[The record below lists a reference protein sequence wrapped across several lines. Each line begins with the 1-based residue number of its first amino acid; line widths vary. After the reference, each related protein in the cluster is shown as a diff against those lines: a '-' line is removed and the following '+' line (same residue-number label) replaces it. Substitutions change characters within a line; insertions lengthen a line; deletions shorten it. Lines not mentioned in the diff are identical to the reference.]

1 MSDKRS
7 GYDDL
12 SIYQML
18 VESRVLAFLVGSG
31 GKLMSLLLE
40 PFANTE
46 LVLSC
51 TEKLWNLW
59 VTA

>member
-1 MSDKRS
+1 MSDIRS

-12 SIYQML
+12 SIYQVL
-18 VESRVLAFLVGSG
+18 VESRVLAFLVRRGD
-31 GKLMSLLLE
+31 KLMSLLLK

-51 TEKLWNLW
+51 TEKLRNLW
-59 VTA
+59 VIA